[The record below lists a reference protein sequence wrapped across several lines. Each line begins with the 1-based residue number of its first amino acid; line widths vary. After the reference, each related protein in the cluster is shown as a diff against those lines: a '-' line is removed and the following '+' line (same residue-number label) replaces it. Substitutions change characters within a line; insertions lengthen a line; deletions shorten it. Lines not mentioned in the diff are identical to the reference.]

1 MLNFNSLIE
10 ALQPLGLQKKAVIAH
25 ASLRSFGF
33 IEGGADALVTALLYV
48 TGGLMMPSHTY
59 KPMVTPDSGPA
70 NNAVNYARAQQWNR
84 LVEPFRPEMPVDVM
98 MGLTAEGLRQRP
110 ESQRSMHPILS
121 FTGVN
126 VQAMLAAQTLED
138 PLAPLMALANA
149 DGWCLLLGVD
159 QTANTSIHLAE
170 KLAGRK
176 QFTRWARLEDGSTLT
191 CPGFPGCSAGF
202 EALAPDMESAVT
214 RLTVGSAQ
222 IQAFPL
228 RALISRAY
236 EKIKKDPLALLCQR
250 PDCERCAVVRE
261 LLKN

>member
-10 ALQPLGLQKKAVIAH
+10 AFQPLGLQKKAVIAH
-25 ASLRSFGF
+25 ASLRAFGF
-33 IEGGADALVTALLYV
+33 IEGGADALVTALLYS

-59 KPMVTPDSGPA
+59 KPLFTPDSGPA

-84 LVEPFRPEMPVDVM
+84 LVEPFRPEMPADVM
-98 MGLTAEGLRQRP
+98 MGVTAEQLRQRP
-110 ESQRSMHPILS
+110 QAQRSSHPLLS

-126 VQAMLAAQTLED
+126 VQPLLATQTLAD
-138 PLAPLMALANA
+138 PFAPLLALANA

-159 QTANTSIHLAE
+159 HSANTSIHLAE
-170 KLAGRK
+170 KLAGRR

-202 EALAPDMESAVT
+202 DALAPEMEPFT
-214 RLTVGSAQ
+214 IRLTVGSAQ

-228 RALISRAY
+228 RALITRAY
-236 EKIKKDPLALLCQR
+236 EIVKKDPLALLCQR
-250 PDCERCAVVRE
+250 PDCERCAATRE
-261 LLKN
+261 ALKK